1 MHVRAAA
8 GEKYTIRRKVLKI
21 FGAAFHI
28 YDAQWRVVAYC
39 KQKALR
45 LREDLRIYTD
55 ESMSTELLRISTREI
70 IDIGATYNVALADG
84 SVIGTMR
91 QNGLRSAFVRDEWL
105 AFNASGKQIAFLR
118 EEGSTLL
125 TVARHWVRDIA
136 FLFPQQYSVTGEDG
150 TPVATFRQHFNPF
163 VFKMGVT
170 VLADDPEMDELLLL
184 GMGCLI
190 AAIEGKEG

>member
-1 MHVRAAA
+1 VHVRAAA

-28 YDAQWRVVAYC
+28 YDAQGRVVAYC

-55 ESMSTELLRISTREI
+55 ESMGTELLRISTSEI
-70 IDIGATYNVALADG
+70 IDIGATYTVALADG
-84 SVIGTMR
+84 SVVGTMR

-105 AFNASGKQIAFLR
+105 AFNAAGKQIAFLR

-125 TVARHWVRDIA
+125 TVARHWIQDIA

-150 TPVATFRQHFNPF
+150 TRVATFRQHFNPF